1 MTDDELLREP
11 IIVLG
16 SPRSGTTALG
26 EMLEVHSA
34 LHSLVEPRLTWRY
47 GNDRKSDRLL
57 PGDATAEI
65 IAHIRRTFAGHI
77 RQSGRCRLLEKTPSN
92 ALRVEFVL
100 RVFPDAK
107 IIHILR
113 NGVDA
118 SLSIRSFWQ
127 NAAHGVRVVRK
138 GAIRQRWK
146 EAQFSQLPYYSLEVL
161 RRVAPRSLTGAI
173 GQNLWGPR
181 LPGMRGMLR
190 DLELLEVC
198 ALQWRTCVELAA
210 HAGAQLAANQYR
222 EIKLE
227 ELNADSFG
235 KLLDFAG
242 LQREPAV
249 LDHFAKSFQADLSRG
264 RRGKATAEELD
275 TIDRWIAPTMQWL
288 GYETRSTQ

>member
-47 GNDRKSDRLL
+47 GNDAKSDRLQ
-57 PGDATAEI
+57 PGDATSEI
-65 IAHIRRTFAGHI
+65 IAHIRRTFAGHL
-77 RQSGRCRLLEKTPSN
+77 RESGRRRLLEKTPSN

-146 EAQFSQLPYYSLEVL
+146 EVQFSQLPYYALEVL
-161 RRVAPRSLTGAI
+161 RRVAPRGMTGAI

-198 ALQWRTCVELAA
+198 ALQWRTCVELAC
-210 HAGAQLAANQYR
+210 HAGAQLTAGQYR

-227 ELNADSFG
+227 ELNADAFAE
-235 KLLDFAG
+235 LLDFAG
-242 LQREPAV
+242 LEHEPEV
-249 LDHFAKSFQADLSRG
+249 LDHFSQAFQGDLSQG
-264 RRGKATAEELD
+264 RRGQASAEDLA
-275 TIDRWIAPTMQWL
+275 TIDRWIAPTMRWL
-288 GYETRSTQ
+288 GYDR